1 MSYLKE
7 VSIDESEPR
16 VLVEGPGFGDTE
28 FFGRWLLAAAKANA
42 FWLNALEDK
51 TFQSRVDLILCQC
64 AIPDFGI
71 GATTMLSWLEKKVAS
86 FVVDPN
92 DTVGTEFV
100 MMVEMGFFVLTGQ
113 RYQMVIPSRLTMEK
127 VKRAAVKYAETDD
140 TEFCLHPEY
149 LIVTM
154 PYGEANAWQTRL
166 QNMDRAHR
174 VADRNLLL
182 G

>member
-7 VSIDESEPR
+7 DSIDESEPR
-16 VLVEGPGFGDTE
+16 ILVEGPMFGDAE
-28 FFGRWLLAAAKANA
+28 FFGRWLLAAAEANA
-42 FWLNALEDK
+42 FWLNALEDH
-51 TFQSRVDLILCQC
+51 TFQSRVNRLCDEL
-64 AIPDFGI
+64 PDFGI
-71 GATTMLSWLEKKVAS
+71 AATIMLSRLEKKVAS

-92 DTVGTEFV
+92 DTLGTEFV

-182 G
+182 E